1 MGTRS
6 YAFGSVNSMVSM
18 MLLAIPMMGEPEN
31 LARQPADP
39 DEKPLCLNCLFPN
52 EAASHFCVE
61 CGAPLTSYAATGPF
75 EHLFAEGH
83 AYRQAAER
91 PRKVIVVLGIWLVF
105 GMMGVAGA
113 TLLSH
118 PLGFEFVGGAFFL
131 LVSSAIIWKTT
142 CNYLNRPRTAESDS
156 S

>member
-1 MGTRS
+1 
-6 YAFGSVNSMVSM
+6 M
-18 MLLAIPMMGEPEN
+18 MLREIPMIGEPEN
-31 LARQPADP
+31 TAQQPAES
-39 DEKPLCLNCLFPN
+39 DEKQLCLNCLFPN

-91 PRKVIVVLGIWLVF
+91 PRKLIVVLGIWLVF
-105 GMMGVAGA
+105 GMMGLAGA
-113 TLLSH
+113 TLLANA
-118 PLGFEFVGGAFFL
+118 LALEFFGGAFFL

-142 CNYLNRPRTAESDS
+142 YNYLNRPRTAEPDNV
-156 S
+156 